1 MFDTITLPI
10 RDLEV
15 PQFLK
20 IRSDLLAKGIHES
33 EELDQTRGVFI
44 FTFGVGQVRFKLSF
58 QKVFARKFRF
68 LGFRFGVK
76 PRYVVSI
83 MAKAGREECE
93 YRNGGY
99 LVADSIPEAWQVWLA
114 YVAGHQKSVH
124 DWPTLLDLLSA

>member
-44 FTFGVGQVRFKLSF
+44 FTFVVGQVRFKLSF
-58 QKVFARKFRF
+58 QKVLPVSLGSWDFALALSLDTLFPLWRK
-68 LGFRFGVK
+68 
-76 PRYVVSI
+76 PD
-83 MAKAGREECE
+83 AKSANIET
-93 YRNGGY
+93 
-99 LVADSIPEAWQVWLA
+99 VAIS
-114 YVAGHQKSVH
+114 
-124 DWPTLLDLLSA
+124 WPTASPKRGKSGSRMSPVTISPFMIGLLF

>member
-44 FTFGVGQVRFKLSF
+44 FTFVVGQVRFKLSF

-76 PRYVVSI
+76 PRYVV
-83 MAKAGREECE
+83 E

>member
-44 FTFGVGQVRFKLSF
+44 FTFVVGQVRFKLSF

-99 LVADSIPEAWQVWLA
+99 LVADSIPEAWQDWLA
-114 YVAGHQKSVH
+114 YVAGHQK
-124 DWPTLLDLLSA
+124 